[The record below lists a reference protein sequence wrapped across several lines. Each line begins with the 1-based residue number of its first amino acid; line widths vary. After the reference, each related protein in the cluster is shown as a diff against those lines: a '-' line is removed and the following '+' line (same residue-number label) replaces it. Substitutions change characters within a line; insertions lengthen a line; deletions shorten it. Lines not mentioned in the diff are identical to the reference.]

1 MTASKDYK
9 SGRIEKPIEAVKI
22 TTEGTSVLFNDIVS
36 SIDTVNK
43 YLYGITYDKCET
55 YIF

>member
-1 MTASKDYK
+1 LTASKDYK